1 MAVCICT
8 LKPILAATPARSIS
22 LPRPAT
28 VNGAP
33 LSETKVKA
41 ALVPAACAVHP
52 RAFGNL
58 HPTGGMSADRVV
70 RLDPKMGTAIKYLM
84 PTGTNMRT
92 VYVDNSTTPV
102 TFWVGSN
109 HAHALVKVEPLD

>member
-1 MAVCICT
+1 
-8 LKPILAATPARSIS
+8 
-22 LPRPAT
+22 
-28 VNGAP
+28 
-33 LSETKVKA
+33 
-41 ALVPAACAVHP
+41 
-52 RAFGNL
+52 
-58 HPTGGMSADRVV
+58 MSADRVV
-70 RLDPKMGTAIKYLM
+70 RLDPKMGTAVEYLM